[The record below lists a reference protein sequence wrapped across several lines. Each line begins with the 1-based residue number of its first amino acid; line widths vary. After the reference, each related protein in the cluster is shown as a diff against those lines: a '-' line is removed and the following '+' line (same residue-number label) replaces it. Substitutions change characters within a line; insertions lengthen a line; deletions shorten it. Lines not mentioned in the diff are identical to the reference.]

1 MSADAVMPVS
11 VVLERRASK
20 SPWVDHVWEPI
31 GVLPRVAL
39 PAGAVMA
46 EGEGFVQYHGGSL
59 DLELFRGE
67 TEGYLNNLS
76 QTPPL
81 VYVVL
86 RRDDGD
92 AEIPEN
98 LEGLEFKP
106 FLVTVCPYE
115 GNGYAKGNDELVVA
129 GVAMPLPIMAWVQ
142 EFVTAHHVDEPF
154 VKRKNRRHQDNDQL
168 PPVLARDGGLS

>member
-11 VVLERRASK
+11 VVLERRTSK
-20 SPWVDHVWEPI
+20 SQWVDHVWEPI

-76 QTPPL
+76 QSPPL

-86 RRDDGD
+86 RRDGD
-92 AEIPEN
+92 DTAVPAN
-98 LEGLEFKP
+98 LAGLEFKP

-115 GNGYAKGNDELVVA
+115 GNGYAKGSEDLVVE
-129 GVAMPLPIMAWVQ
+129 GVPMPLPIMAWVQ
-142 EFVTAHHVDEPF
+142 EFVAAHHVDEPF
-154 VKRKNRRHQDNDQL
+154 VKRKNRRHQDNEQ
-168 PPVLARDGGLS
+168 PPSMVRNGGLS